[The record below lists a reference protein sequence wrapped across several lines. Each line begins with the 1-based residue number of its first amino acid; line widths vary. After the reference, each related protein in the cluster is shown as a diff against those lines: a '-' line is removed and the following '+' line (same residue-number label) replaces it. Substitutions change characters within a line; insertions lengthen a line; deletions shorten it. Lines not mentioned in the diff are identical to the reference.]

1 MGKNDLLNFDEI
13 KHALMLYFNELTD
26 NTHAEIKHIKKNPW
40 LFICEFFLNFLFIYI
55 ILAFLFI
62 ILFINYLYS
71 IIDTSSAVI
80 ISTILLL
87 SLFLLRIKAK
97 LIFSDKKFL
106 ATIVIIWILV
116 QLFVGISIEV
126 GYTNIEDQYSQEYF
140 SSIRNGVDEINAT
153 WSIAESFN
161 DEYNGVYGVKNSSIP
176 SRQIFSDN
184 GLTQLLFNPFLLVYL
199 LDLEGMDGYHKLI
212 FVQKT
217 GNCGEFASSMKLLI
231 KDVTGFNTRIV
242 QMEGK
247 DHAFPEINI
256 NNEWW
261 VFDKIYTTRSRPIK
275 SSDYASFLYVANN
288 ELFNDISN
296 LKDDANEASV
306 LSEHGFNSSNL
317 TITAIQDMT
326 SNVSD
331 DEPINNAV
339 VEIFAYVNSYDPLVN
354 IGNTDENG
362 QYSTIIR
369 SDKEYLIIVK
379 NEKLKA
385 IGFKDLLIP
394 LNESSSITVYLH
406 KYE

>member
-1 MGKNDLLNFDEI
+1 MRKTDRLKFAEI
-13 KHALMLYFNELTD
+13 KHALTLHFNRFTE
-26 NTHAEIKHIKKNPW
+26 NIHAGIKQIKNDP
-40 LFICEFFLNFLFIYI
+40 LSRLDFLLIYILCGFLFIV
-55 ILAFLFI
+55 LFV
-62 ILFINYLYS
+62 NSLYA
-71 IIDTSSAVI
+71 IIDTSVVI
-80 ISTILLL
+80 IFLVIVLL
-87 SLFLLRIKAK
+87 SVSLLRIKAK
-97 LIFSDKKFL
+97 LNISDKNFIRL
-106 ATIVIIWILV
+106 IGIVWISV
-116 QLFVGISIEV
+116 QLLVAISIEV
-126 GYTNIEDQYSQEYF
+126 GYANIEDQYSQEYL
-140 SSIRNGVDEINAT
+140 SSTRNGVDEINAT

-176 SRQIFSDN
+176 SRQIFSDK
-184 GLTQLLFNPFLLVYL
+184 GLIRLLFNPFLLFYL

-331 DEPINNAV
+331 NEPINNAG

-354 IGNTDENG
+354 IGTTDENG